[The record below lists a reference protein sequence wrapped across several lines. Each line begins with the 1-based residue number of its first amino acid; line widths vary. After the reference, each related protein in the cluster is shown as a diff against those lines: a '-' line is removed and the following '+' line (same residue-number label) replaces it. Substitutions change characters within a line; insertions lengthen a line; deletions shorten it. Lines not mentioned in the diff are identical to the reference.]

1 VKGWV
6 RVRLSVRTVCE
17 RRGSACRYDHVF
29 DWRFL
34 QVIYPSCHR
43 ANSFIRLMLV
53 PGLNEISAELRTVE
67 NYTRLLQNAQEE
79 LSRSLTES
87 QQRATD
93 LLQCQQLPQTSRAEC
108 QSIRQEVTSTRLA
121 IDYLQVTNVEC

>member
-1 VKGWV
+1 
-6 RVRLSVRTVCE
+6 
-17 RRGSACRYDHVF
+17 
-29 DWRFL
+29 
-34 QVIYPSCHR
+34 
-43 ANSFIRLMLV
+43 MLV

-67 NYTRLLQNAQEE
+67 NYTRLLQKAQEE